1 MERKELKK
9 WYKLYI
15 NLKKILIYLLLVCIP
30 IVCVADGHLTE
41 DQKKETI
48 ECAGIYYANSMIPQA
63 QLELDK
69 IVHSFA
75 AKKFLSSYLVKEGV
89 NEDNL
94 NKELIKIVDVRY
106 GKPYEENTTKECDNF
121 IYKLIPNSKNE
132 IDKLIKS
139 GIY

>member
-1 MERKELKK
+1 M
-9 WYKLYI
+9 
-15 NLKKILIYLLLVCIP
+15 KKIITLISILLVTS
-30 IVCVADGHLTE
+30 AYAGMSD
-41 DQKKETI
+41 DDKKKTI

-63 QLELDK
+63 ELELDK

-75 AKKFLSSYLVKEGV
+75 AKKFLSSYLVEEGV

-106 GKPYEENTTKECDNF
+106 GKPYEENTTKECDRF
-121 IYKLIPNSKNE
+121 IFKLIPNAKGE
-132 IDKLIKS
+132 IDKLVKS

>member
-1 MERKELKK
+1 M
-9 WYKLYI
+9 
-15 NLKKILIYLLLVCIP
+15 KKIITLFSILF
-30 IVCVADGHLTE
+30 LTSAYAGMS
-41 DQKKETI
+41 DDDKKKTI

-63 QLELDK
+63 ELELDK

-94 NKELIKIVDVRY
+94 NKELIKVVDERY
-106 GKPYEENTTKECDNF
+106 GKPYDENTTKECDSF
-121 IYKLIPNSKNE
+121 IYKLIPDSESE
-132 IDKLIKS
+132 IDKLVKS

>member
-1 MERKELKK
+1 M
-9 WYKLYI
+9 
-15 NLKKILIYLLLVCIP
+15 KKIITLISILF
-30 IVCVADGHLTE
+30 LTSAYAGMS
-41 DQKKETI
+41 DDNKKKTI

-63 QLELDK
+63 ELELDK

-75 AKKFLSSYLVKEGV
+75 AKKFLSSFLVKEGE

-106 GKPYEENTTKECDNF
+106 GKPYEENTTKECDRF
-121 IYKLIPNSKNE
+121 IFKLIPNAKGE
-132 IDKLIKS
+132 IDKLVKS

>member
-1 MERKELKK
+1 MKK
-9 WYKLYI
+9 TF
-15 NLKKILIYLLLVCIP
+15 IYLLFLFSP
-30 IVCVADGHLTE
+30 IISFADGHLTK
-41 DQKKETI
+41 DQKKKTI

-63 QLELDK
+63 ELELDK

-75 AKKFLSSYLVKEGV
+75 AKKFLSSYLVNEGV

-94 NKELIKIVDVRY
+94 NKELIKVVDARY
-106 GKPYEENTTKECDNF
+106 GKPYDKNTTSDCDSF
-121 IYKLIPNSKNE
+121 IFELIPNSKGE

>member
-1 MERKELKK
+1 M
-9 WYKLYI
+9 
-15 NLKKILIYLLLVCIP
+15 KKIITLISILF
-30 IVCVADGHLTE
+30 LTSAYAGMN
-41 DQKKETI
+41 DNDKKKTI

-63 QLELDK
+63 ELELDK

-94 NKELIKIVDVRY
+94 NKELIKIVDERY
-106 GKPYEENTTKECDNF
+106 GKPYEENTTIGCDNF
-121 IYKLIPNSKNE
+121 IYKLIPNSKSE
-132 IDKLIKS
+132 IDKLVKS

>member
-1 MERKELKK
+1 MR
-9 WYKLYI
+9 
-15 NLKKILIYLLLVCIP
+15 KILIFLLFLLSPFVSF
-30 IVCVADGHLTE
+30 ADGHLTE
-41 DQKKETI
+41 DQKKKVV

-63 QLELDK
+63 ELELDK

-75 AKKFLSSYLVKEGV
+75 AKKFLSSYLVKEGI

-94 NKELIKIVDVRY
+94 NKELIKVVDTRY
-106 GKPYEENTTKECDNF
+106 GKPYKENTTSECDKF
-121 IYKLIPNSKNE
+121 IFELIPSSKNE

>member
-1 MERKELKK
+1 M
-9 WYKLYI
+9 
-15 NLKKILIYLLLVCIP
+15 KKIIITLFGILFVTSAY
-30 IVCVADGHLTE
+30 AGMSDG
-41 DQKKETI
+41 DKKKTI

-63 QLELDK
+63 ELELDK

-94 NKELIKIVDVRY
+94 NKELIKIVDERY
-106 GKPYEENTTKECDNF
+106 GKPYEENTTKGCDSF
-121 IYKLIPNSKNE
+121 IYKLIPKSESE
-132 IDKLIKS
+132 IDKLVKS

>member
-1 MERKELKK
+1 M
-9 WYKLYI
+9 
-15 NLKKILIYLLLVCIP
+15 KKIITLISILF
-30 IVCVADGHLTE
+30 LTSAYAGMS
-41 DQKKETI
+41 DDDKKKTI

-63 QLELDK
+63 ELELEK

-94 NKELIKIVDVRY
+94 NKELIKVVDERY

-121 IYKLIPNSKNE
+121 IYKLIPNSESE
-132 IDKLIKS
+132 IDKLVKS

>member
-1 MERKELKK
+1 M
-9 WYKLYI
+9 
-15 NLKKILIYLLLVCIP
+15 KKIITLISILF
-30 IVCVADGHLTE
+30 LTPAYAGMS
-41 DQKKETI
+41 DDDKKKTI

-63 QLELDK
+63 ELELDK

-75 AKKFLSSYLVKEGV
+75 AKKFLSSYLVEEGV

-106 GKPYEENTTKECDNF
+106 GKPYEENTTKECDSF
-121 IYKLIPNSKNE
+121 IYKLIPNSKDE
-132 IDKLIKS
+132 IDKLVKS

>member
-1 MERKELKK
+1 M
-9 WYKLYI
+9 
-15 NLKKILIYLLLVCIP
+15 KKIITLISILF
-30 IVCVADGHLTE
+30 LTSAYAGMS
-41 DQKKETI
+41 DDDKKKTI

-63 QLELDK
+63 ELELDK

-75 AKKFLSSYLVKEGV
+75 AKKFLSSYLVNEGV

-94 NKELIKIVDVRY
+94 NKELIKVVDERY
-106 GKPYEENTTKECDNF
+106 GKPYEENTTKECDSF
-121 IYKLIPNSKNE
+121 VYKLIPNSKDE

>member
-1 MERKELKK
+1 M
-9 WYKLYI
+9 
-15 NLKKILIYLLLVCIP
+15 KKIITLISILFVTSAY
-30 IVCVADGHLTE
+30 AGMKD
-41 DQKKETI
+41 DDKKKTI

-63 QLELDK
+63 ELELDK

-94 NKELIKIVDVRY
+94 NKELIKIVDERY
-106 GKPYEENTTKECDNF
+106 GKPYEENTTKGCDSF
-121 IYKLIPNSKNE
+121 IYKLIPNSKSE
-132 IDKLIKS
+132 IDKLVKS